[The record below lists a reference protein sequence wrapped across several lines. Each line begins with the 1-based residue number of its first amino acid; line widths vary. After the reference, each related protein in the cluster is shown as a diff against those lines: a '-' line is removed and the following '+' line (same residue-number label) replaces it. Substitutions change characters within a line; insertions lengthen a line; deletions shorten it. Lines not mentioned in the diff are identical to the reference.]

1 MKKERNIVN
10 LCQKL
15 SSLMMLVTLAW
26 LTVSL
31 PYVYQGQQSGKEQT
45 EQKSRN
51 NTDQT
56 NNPLS
61 NTTEEKTHTVTNTL
75 SEYLH
80 ETHHTEN
87 YFTLV
92 TVHHKCHSSALY
104 FAFHPEL
111 ISPPPEA

>member
-31 PYVYQGQQSGKEQT
+31 PYVYHGQQSGKEQT